1 VTDAP
6 TWFLEYYDGDSSRAV
21 RVPLAHVP
29 FRIGRKSGLDLT
41 LASNEISSE
50 HAEIASDGGRLL
62 LKDLGS
68 RNGTFLRD
76 CSVECPV
83 PLAAGDVFHLGPIAL
98 RLGHTAEQRAPTG
111 SYRLAAD
118 AASPN
123 NGKEQ
128 LSAAFGAMLEMEAV
142 EPVFQPII
150 ELATGTTVALEALG
164 RGRSP
169 DLPKNPVAL
178 FRIAETSGET
188 RQLARMFRQTALAAA
203 HWARTRLPIFL
214 NVHSSELA
222 AADFFDEI
230 AAMRSRHPK
239 IRLVLEVSEQ
249 FATPLPRL
257 RALRTFLASQ
267 EIGLSYDDFG
277 AGLARIHE
285 LAEAPADY
293 LKFDASGLRGLAT
306 AEEPERRRVS
316 ALVAAARALGMRL
329 LAEGLES
336 AEEANACRQMGFELG
351 QGFHFG
357 RPAALTVPS
366 RG

>member
-6 TWFLEYYDGDSSRAV
+6 TWFLEYYDGDSRRTL

-29 FRIGRKSGLDLT
+29 FRIGRRAGLDLT
-41 LASNEISSE
+41 LASNEVSSE

-76 CSVECPV
+76 CPVETPV
-83 PLAAGDVFHLGPIAL
+83 PLAAGDVFHLGPLAL
-98 RLGHTAEQRAPTG
+98 RLGHTGEKRVATG
-111 SYRLAAD
+111 SYRIAAD
-118 AASPN
+118 AATPT

-142 EPVFQPII
+142 EPVFQPIV
-150 ELATGTTVALEALG
+150 ELATGATVALEALG
-164 RGRSP
+164 RGRAP
-169 DLPKNPVAL
+169 DLPKNPIEL
-178 FRIAETSGET
+178 FRIAEASGES

-230 AAMRSRHPK
+230 AAIRSRHPK
-239 IRLVLEVSEQ
+239 IALVLEVSEQ
-249 FATPLPRL
+249 FSTPLPRL
-257 RALRTFLASQ
+257 RALRTFLVSQ
-267 EIGLSYDDFG
+267 QIGLSYDDFG

-285 LAEAPADY
+285 LAEAPSDY
-293 LKFDASGLRGLAT
+293 LKFDASGIRGLAI
-306 AEEPERRRVS
+306 ADEPERRRVS

-329 LAEGLES
+329 LAEGIES
-336 AEEANACRQMGFELG
+336 REEAMACQQLGFELG
-351 QGFHFG
+351 QGYHFG